1 METKLYKRI
10 SIMITALLFIFFSFT
25 YLAIGLVLKSE
36 AVENKKET
44 EEKSSQLHKPSK
56 DIFTVQVGAFKE
68 ASYAKALATR
78 LYEKGYKVYVT
89 YDEMLFKVCIGKFS
103 DREKADSLSEKI
115 KKTEGLQAVVTLSY
129 D

>member
-1 METKLYKRI
+1 LETKLDKRI
-10 SIMITALLFIFFSFT
+10 SITITVFLFVFFFT
-25 YLAIGLVLKSE
+25 YSATGSVLKSE
-36 AVENKKET
+36 TAENKKEP
-44 EEKSSQLHKPSK
+44 EEKCSQLHKPSK
-56 DIFTVQVGAFKE
+56 DVFTVQVGAFKE

-78 LYEKGYKVYVT
+78 LYEKGYAVYVT

-115 KKTEGLQAVVTLSY
+115 KKTEGLQTVVTLSC